1 MCFSLISEKLTN
13 KALDIQSVF
22 HLLSLWWTLK
32 LIRFSFSSGK
42 ATCDGRWGAVEA
54 DWMEWWWM
62 YCGGM
67 IDLKKKVRKQ
77 VRKSELSVSYWWL
90 LQRVSSHRIITN
102 QDKTDDADGSLS
114 RLTRTFGV
122 KYSDYMAENSS
133 PLPLK
138 MEFFS
143 EEQHVCH
150 ITIKCK
156 PTVMSPIGV
165 WTAIL
170 KPQVWHYNICY

>member
-1 MCFSLISEKLTN
+1 MINLTSHSQDNPFCVSALLEMCFSAINEKLTK

-54 DWMEWWWM
+54 DWTGWWWM

-67 IDLKKKVRKQ
+67 IDLKKK
-77 VRKSELSVSYWWL
+77 SESRSENQSCQSVIDDCYSVSPP
-90 LQRVSSHRIITN
+90 T
-102 QDKTDDADGSLS
+102 GLS
-114 RLTRTFGV
+114 ETRTRQMTPTGHCLAWRVLWV
-122 KYSDYMAENSS
+122 KYSDYMAENSN

-138 MEFFS
+138 IEFLL
-143 EEQHVCH
+143 
-150 ITIKCK
+150 ITCSN
-156 PTVMSPIGV
+156 V
-165 WTAIL
+165 
-170 KPQVWHYNICY
+170 

>member
-67 IDLKKKVRKQ
+67 IDLKKKSQKAGQKIRA
-77 VRKSELSVSYWWL
+77 VSQL
-90 LQRVSSHRIITN
+90 LMIITACLLP
-102 QDKTDDADGSLS
+102 QDYHKPGQDRWRWRVTVSPDEDFWSKIL
-114 RLTRTFGV
+114 RLHGRKFKSPSTQNGVFLWRT
-122 KYSDYMAENSS
+122 AC
-133 PLPLK
+133 LP
-138 MEFFS
+138 
-143 EEQHVCH
+143 HH
-150 ITIKCK
+150 H
-156 PTVMSPIGV
+156 
-165 WTAIL
+165 
-170 KPQVWHYNICY
+170 QV